1 MPIKGQTAP
10 IDLLELSLARSALRS
25 QTATTWKLSGSQHL
39 GNSSSPPWEPV
50 SIHGEYEQAGTPE
63 LHATSLIDTVWSPR
77 LRLEGNKR
85 EERGKQQTNKQQ
97 QQTEIPL

>member
-1 MPIKGQTAP
+1 MPIKGHTAP
-10 IDLLELSLARSALRS
+10 IDLLELSLTRSALRS
-25 QTATTWKLSGSQHL
+25 QPATTWKLSGSQDL
-39 GNSSSPPWEPV
+39 GNSSSPPREQV

-63 LHATSLIDTVWSPR
+63 LHATSLTDTVWSPR
-77 LRLEGNKR
+77 LRLEGNIR